1 MNKLRLWLL
10 LISLVCW
17 SNLSGLP
24 NDSLVRRIESSS
36 GIQKIRAMT
45 LLADEYM
52 KEDAVPKA
60 ETTYREALAYIKSL
74 KSSSK
79 EISQEEINIMLTL
92 AELLLLQKAEYNQSL
107 QWLMTVL
114 SLAKAHNDGTSQA
127 HALTLLGFNYRFL
140 RQYEKAIEFLDEGI
154 RIAEKIKDTTYLAAA
169 MNEKA
174 NVYYFLHDKEK
185 SRELHLLALEYAK
198 QSKNSYAANYITHD
212 LAVMYLDQQ
221 EFEKAVKYFLMDYK
235 YCVDIKDQRQIAIVA
250 INIAEMYLKLKK
262 ADSALQF
269 INIADSITLRQRLMY
284 ERSLLYGTIS
294 EYYTYLNDYKNAYR
308 YLLRY
313 QDLSDTIFNMEKERQ
328 IAEMT
333 AKYESDKKEQQLVN
347 EQMKFRTTVTITLV
361 STGFIILIII
371 LLLLNNHKRKLIN
384 KELEK
389 RNETISNQKANLE
402 MAFDIL
408 RIREHELKEANVAK
422 NTFFSIIAHDLKN
435 PFGSLLGFIELL
447 KDHDPSISKED
458 QADIIRNISESA
470 DTLYKLLENLLE
482 WARTQTN
489 RIEIKSETIELC
501 GLIRKNLELI
511 NPIAEKK
518 EIELVFTQCKLINV
532 LADQGMTDFVI
543 RNLLSNA
550 LKYVYHGGKIT
561 VSVESLLDKVK
572 VSIQDNG
579 TGITKENLEKL
590 FRIDSLVK
598 TPGTEQERGTGLGLV
613 ICKEF
618 IERNLGKIW
627 VESTEGQGSKFFF
640 TLPKSP
646 VRASKNTS

>member
-1 MNKLRLWLL
+1 M
-10 LISLVCW
+10 
-17 SNLSGLP
+17 
-24 NDSLVRRIESSS
+24 
-36 GIQKIRAMT
+36 
-45 LLADEYM
+45 
-52 KEDAVPKA
+52 
-60 ETTYREALAYIKSL
+60 
-74 KSSSK
+74 
-79 EISQEEINIMLTL
+79 
-92 AELLLLQKAEYNQSL
+92 
-107 QWLMTVL
+107 
-114 SLAKAHNDGTSQA
+114 
-127 HALTLLGFNYRFL
+127 LGFNYRFL

-447 KDHDPSISKED
+447 KDHDLQSPLPLLIVPQGFIELLKDHDPSISKED